1 MHIEMQL
8 MSIDAHWNALN
19 VREVLNKS
27 EKNNKTFISLNIQ
40 VNGRSTDN
48 TMAKRTKEQKIKQR
62 STNHCTEN

>member
-1 MHIEMQL
+1 MQV

-40 VNGRSTDN
+40 WRNI
-48 TMAKRTKEQKIKQR
+48 KCIRTFM
-62 STNHCTEN
+62 SN

>member
-19 VREVLNKS
+19 VREVLNQS
-27 EKNNKTFISLNIQ
+27 EG

-48 TMAKRTKEQKIKQR
+48 AMAKRTNEQKIKQR
-62 STNHCTEN
+62 STNHCT